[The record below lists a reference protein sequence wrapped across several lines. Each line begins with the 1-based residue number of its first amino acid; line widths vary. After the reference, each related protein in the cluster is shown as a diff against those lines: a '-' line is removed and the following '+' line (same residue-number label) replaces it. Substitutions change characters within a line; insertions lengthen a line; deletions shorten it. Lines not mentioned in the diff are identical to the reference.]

1 MLKAICR
8 AACVA
13 ALGWV
18 LAPCVAQTPPATLP
32 VSVLPTGSP
41 PPKID
46 GRLDEPVWASAPAF
60 SAFRRYRPD
69 TQLDP
74 GDYRSEV
81 RVLVEPGALV
91 FAFRAWDP
99 RADEIRAPLSRRD
112 QVWPDQD
119 SVTVWID
126 PAGRGQVAQFVRVN
140 ASGSVAD
147 GLYTAADDAED
158 AAPDFLDVE
167 VAAQQLPD
175 GYSVEIRWPL
185 ANLRYPLDGEMPWGL
200 MLTRR
205 VPRSTPL
212 SFSSAPLH
220 REMPHLLFDL
230 QRLQDE
236 APLRAQLQGA
246 RHLSLRTEGTW
257 RHDGERG
264 RANLGVELQWRP
276 RADWVIDATLRPDF
290 SQVELDEPQLAGNTR
305 FALFVPEKRAF
316 FLESSDVV
324 GQVPPDDWDVS
335 RGLLAFYSR
344 AVTAPRWGVRATQR
358 GSQMEGT
365 VLMLRDAGGGLV
377 MRPDAFGTALQ
388 PVDQASTLLFARQ
401 RLRLSE
407 TLAAAGLV
415 SLRDWGGGA
424 STRVAGVDALWA
436 PDTSTQLRGH
446 LLASED
452 RSLLDEDTGL
462 HAGPARRGHAGWLS
476 WRWREGDWRLSLDS
490 ERISPRFVNDNGF
503 VPQAGIARDTF
514 DLLRAFETEDGDF
527 LSAWELLLRASRT
540 RALRDAERGL
550 LQSQAVS
557 EALHPGFWLLAPLAT
572 EVFGYWN
579 LERVRTRAD
588 GQLHRPRSVLIGI
601 DTHPGARFAYLN
613 LEGTFGERVDQ
624 DADRVGRGFDASAQL
639 TWREPLAGGRNLE
652 IEQRLGAGRVAAPG
666 GGAALDERSSQT
678 KLILHLG
685 REQAI
690 RLLWQVQRLQR
701 VAEVGIAA
709 ERGRTRTG
717 TLTWLVREGALR
729 GWSVGASWS
738 RDDGDAAKREL
749 FVKYQ
754 HGWATH

>member
-8 AACVA
+8 AACTA
-13 ALGWV
+13 ALGLA
-18 LAPCVAQTPPATLP
+18 LAPGAAQTLP
-32 VSVLPTGSP
+32 VFVLPAGSP
-41 PPKID
+41 LAKID
-46 GRLDEPVWASAPAF
+46 GRIDEAVWASAPAF

-69 TQLDP
+69 TQLDA

-81 RVLVEPGALV
+81 RVLIEAGALV
-91 FAFRAWDP
+91 FAIRAWDP

-112 QVWPDQD
+112 QVFPDQD

-140 ASGSVAD
+140 ASGSTSD
-147 GLYTAADDAED
+147 GLYSAADDAED
-158 AAPDFLDVE
+158 TAPDFLDVE
-167 VAAQQLPD
+167 VAAHRLPD

-185 ANLRYPLDGEMPWGL
+185 ANLRYPLDGEQPWGL

-212 SFSSAPLH
+212 SYSSAPLH

-246 RHLSLRTEGTW
+246 RHLSLRAEGTW

-264 RANLGVELQWRP
+264 RANLGLELQWRP
-276 RADWVIDATLRPDF
+276 RADWVVDATLRPDF
-290 SQVELDEPQLAGNTR
+290 SQIELDEPQLAGNTR
-305 FALFVPEKRAF
+305 FALFMPEKRAF

-324 GQVPPDDWDVS
+324 AQVPPDDWDVS

-344 AVTAPRWGVRATQR
+344 AVTAPRWGLRATQR
-358 GSQMEGT
+358 GSRLEGT
-365 VLMLRDAGGGLV
+365 ALLMRDAGGGLV
-377 MRPDAFGTALQ
+377 MRPDAFGTEMQAA
-388 PVDQASTLLFARQ
+388 DQQSTLLFARQ

-407 TLAAAGLV
+407 SLAAAGLL
-415 SLRDWGGGA
+415 SWRDWGGGA
-424 STRVAGVDALWA
+424 STRLVGVDTLWS
-436 PDTSTQLRGH
+436 PSSRTQVRGH

-452 RSLLDEDTGL
+452 RTQLDGDSGLLAAPL
-462 HAGPARRGHAGWLS
+462 KRGHAAWLS
-476 WRWREGDWRLSLDS
+476 WRWREGDWRVSVDS

-503 VPQAGIARDTF
+503 VPQAGIARDTL
-514 DLLRAFETEDGDF
+514 DLLRGFETEDGDF

-540 RALRDAERGL
+540 RALRDPERGL
-550 LQSQAVS
+550 LQAQSVS
-557 EALHPGFWLLAPLAT
+557 ESLHPGFWLLAPLAT

-579 LERVRTRAD
+579 IERQRTRPE
-588 GQLHRPRSVLIGI
+588 GRLHSPRSLLIGI
-601 DTHPGARFAYLN
+601 DTHPGQRLMYMH

-624 DADRVGRGFDASAQL
+624 DADRVGRGFDASAQI

-652 IEQRLGAGRVAAPG
+652 IEQRFGAGRIQAPG

-685 REQAI
+685 REQAL

-701 VAEVGIAA
+701 VAEAGIAG
-709 ERGRTRTG
+709 ERARTRTG

-754 HGWATH
+754 HGWAAH